1 MFTRRHAMSLALAIP
16 ALGRAQISPSVAFP
30 TRAIR
35 LIVGFP
41 PGGGSDLVAR
51 PIAARMS
58 EALGQQV
65 VVENRG
71 GANGTLGLGELAR
84 SAPDGYTFGHVNDA
98 TIAINPLLYRN
109 LTFDPARDFTPIAI
123 ATVGGMFVMVPA
135 DLPARTLPELV
146 ALARARPGQMNFGS
160 AGQGSV
166 THLAYELFSRQAR
179 IEMEI
184 VTYRGSAP
192 ALQDMLGG
200 RVHLMI
206 DGINLAKAQID
217 AGRVR
222 AIAFIGGTER
232 HPHFPDVPT
241 TTEQGMPG
249 FVMRGW
255 QGFVGRAGTPEPV
268 LDALENAV
276 RVSLEDPAVAAL
288 FATQGTLARF
298 AGRAA
303 MAEAIAEHT
312 TRWRPVIAELGL
324 RLD

>member
-1 MFTRRHAMSLALAIP
+1 MLARRHALSLALAMP
-16 ALGRAQISPSVAFP
+16 ALGQSFP
-30 TRAIR
+30 TRPIR

-51 PIAARMS
+51 PIAQRMS

-71 GANGTLGLGELAR
+71 GANGNLGLGELAR
-84 SAPDGYTFGHVNDA
+84 SAPDGYSMAHVNDSV
-98 TIAINPLLYRN
+98 IAINPLLYRN
-109 LTFDPARDFTPIAI
+109 LPYDAARDLTPIAM

-146 ALARARPGQMNFGS
+146 ALARARPGQLNFGS

-166 THLAYELFSRQAR
+166 THLAYELFSRQAGV
-179 IEMEI
+179 EMEV

-200 RVHLMI
+200 RVQLMI
-206 DGINLAKAQID
+206 DGVNLAKSQID

-255 QGFVGRAGTPEPV
+255 QGFVGRAGTPEPI
-268 LDALENAV
+268 LNALENAV
-276 RVSLEDPAVAAL
+276 RLSLDDPAVTTL
-288 FATQGTLARF
+288 FASQGIIPRF
-298 AGRAA
+298 GGRAA
-303 MAEAIAEHT
+303 MAQAIAEHT
-312 TRWRPVIAELGL
+312 TLWRPVIAERGL

>member
-1 MFTRRHAMSLALAIP
+1 MLARRHALSLALAMP
-16 ALGRAQISPSVAFP
+16 SFAQSFPSRP
-30 TRAIR
+30 IR

-71 GANGTLGLGELAR
+71 GANGNLGLGELAR
-84 SAPDGYTFGHVNDA
+84 SVPDGYSIGHVNDS

-109 LTFDPARDFTPIAI
+109 LPYDAARDLTPIAI

-146 ALARARPGQMNFGS
+146 ALARARPGQLNFGS

-179 IEMEI
+179 IEMEV

-200 RVHLMI
+200 RVQLMI
-206 DGINLAKAQID
+206 DGINLAKSQIE

-255 QGFVGRAGTPEPV
+255 QGFVGRAGTPEPI

-276 RVSLEDPAVAAL
+276 RVSLDDPAVSAL
-288 FATQGTLARF
+288 FATQGIIPRF

-303 MAEAIAEHT
+303 MAQAIGDHT
-312 TRWRPVIAELGL
+312 ALWRPVIAELGL

>member
-1 MFTRRHAMSLALAIP
+1 MLARRTALSVALTLPALA
-16 ALGRAQISPSVAFP
+16 QSFP
-30 TRAIR
+30 TRPIR

-84 SAPDGYTFGHVNDA
+84 SAADGYTFAHVNDA
-98 TIAINPLLYRN
+98 VIAINPLLYRN
-109 LTFDPARDFTPIAI
+109 LPFDAARDFTPLAI

-135 DLPARTLPELV
+135 DLPARNLPELV
-146 ALARARPGQMNFGS
+146 ALARARPGQLNFGS

-166 THLAYELFSRQAR
+166 THLAYELFARQAGV
-179 IEMEI
+179 EMEV

-200 RVHLMI
+200 RVQLMI
-206 DGINLAKAQID
+206 DGINLAKSQID

-222 AIAFIGGTER
+222 AIAFIGGVER

-268 LDALENAV
+268 LDVLENAV
-276 RVSLEDPAVAAL
+276 RVALDDPAVATL
-288 FATQGTLARF
+288 FASQGIIPRF
-298 AGRAA
+298 GGRAA
-303 MAEAIAEHT
+303 MGRAIAEHAAL
-312 TRWRPVIAELGL
+312 WRPVIAELGL

>member
-1 MFTRRHAMSLALAIP
+1 MLARRHALSLGLALP
-16 ALGRAQISPSVAFP
+16 AFSQSFP
-30 TRAIR
+30 TRPIR

-51 PIAARMS
+51 PIAQRMG

-71 GANGTLGLGELAR
+71 GANGNLALGELAR
-84 SAPDGYTFGHVNDA
+84 SAPDGYSIGHVNDSV
-98 TIAINPLLYRN
+98 IAINPLLYRN
-109 LTFDPARDFTPIAI
+109 LPYDPARDLTPIAL

-135 DLPARTLPELV
+135 DLPVRTLSELV
-146 ALARARPGQMNFGS
+146 ALAHARPGQLNFGS

-166 THLAYELFSRQAR
+166 THLAYELFARQAGVA
-179 IEMEI
+179 MEV

-200 RVHLMI
+200 RV
-206 DGINLAKAQID
+206 
-217 AGRVR
+217 R

-232 HPHFPDVPT
+232 HLHFPDVPT

-276 RVSLEDPAVAAL
+276 RLALDDPAVTEL
-288 FATQGTLARF
+288 FASQGVVPRF

-303 MAEAIAEHT
+303 MGRAIADHT
-312 TRWRPVIAELGL
+312 ALWRPVIAELGL

>member
-1 MFTRRHAMSLALAIP
+1 MLARRHALSLGLALP
-16 ALGRAQISPSVAFP
+16 AFSQSFP
-30 TRAIR
+30 TRPIR

-51 PIAARMS
+51 PIAQRMG

-71 GANGTLGLGELAR
+71 GANGNLALGELAR
-84 SAPDGYTFGHVNDA
+84 SAPDGYSIGHVNDSV
-98 TIAINPLLYRN
+98 IAINPLLYRN
-109 LTFDPARDFTPIAI
+109 LPYDPARDLTPIAL

-135 DLPARTLPELV
+135 DLPVRTLPELV
-146 ALARARPGQMNFGS
+146 ALARARPGQLNFGS

-166 THLAYELFSRQAR
+166 THLAYELFARQAGVV
-179 IEMEI
+179 MEVI
-184 VTYRGSAP
+184 TYRGSAP

-200 RVHLMI
+200 RV
-206 DGINLAKAQID
+206 
-217 AGRVR
+217 R

-232 HPHFPDVPT
+232 HLHFPNVPT

-276 RVSLEDPAVAAL
+276 RLALDDPAVTAL
-288 FATQGTLARF
+288 FASQGVVPRF

-303 MAEAIAEHT
+303 MGRAIADHT
-312 TRWRPVIAELGL
+312 ALWRPVIAELGL

>member
-1 MFTRRHAMSLALAIP
+1 MIIRRALLGLGLALP
-16 ALGRAQISPSVAFP
+16 ALAQGQVGFPSRP
-30 TRAIR
+30 IR

-51 PIAARMS
+51 PIAQRMS
-58 EALGQQV
+58 ETLGQQV

-71 GANGTLGLGELAR
+71 GANGNLGLEAVAR
-84 SAPDGYTFGHVNDA
+84 SQPDGYTFGHVNDSV
-98 TIAINPLLYRN
+98 IAINPLLYRN
-109 LTFDPARDFTPIAI
+109 LPFDPARELTPVGI
-123 ATVGGMFVMVPA
+123 ATQGGMFVMVPA
-135 DLPARTLPELV
+135 EMPVRNMAELV
-146 ALARARPGQMNFGS
+146 ALLRARPGEMNFGS

-166 THLAYELFSRQAR
+166 THLGYTLFAR
-179 IEMEI
+179 EAGISMEV

-200 RVHLMI
+200 RVQLMI

-222 AIAFIGGTER
+222 ALAFIGGTER
-232 HPHFPDVPT
+232 HPGFPDVPT
-241 TTEQGMPG
+241 TTEAGLPG

-268 LDALENAV
+268 LDALEAAMRGAV
-276 RVSLEDPAVAAL
+276 EDAGVTAL
-288 FATQGTLARF
+288 FASQGIIPRF
-298 AGRAA
+298 RGRAE
-303 MAEAIAEHT
+303 MGRAIAEHT
-312 TRWRPVIAELGL
+312 ALWRPIIQDLGL

>member
-1 MFTRRHAMSLALAIP
+1 MLARRHALSLGLALP
-16 ALGRAQISPSVAFP
+16 AFSQSFP
-30 TRAIR
+30 TRPIR

-51 PIAARMS
+51 PIAQRMG

-71 GANGTLGLGELAR
+71 GANGNLALGELAR
-84 SAPDGYTFGHVNDA
+84 SAPDGYSIGHVNDSV
-98 TIAINPLLYRN
+98 IAINPLLYRN
-109 LTFDPARDFTPIAI
+109 LPYDPARDLTPIAL

-135 DLPARTLPELV
+135 DLPVRTLPELG
-146 ALARARPGQMNFGS
+146 ALAHARPGQLNFGS

-166 THLAYELFSRQAR
+166 THLAYELFARQAGVA
-179 IEMEI
+179 MEV

-200 RVHLMI
+200 RVQLMI
-206 DGINLAKAQID
+206 DGINLAKSQIE

-232 HPHFPDVPT
+232 HLHFPDVPT

-276 RVSLEDPAVAAL
+276 RLALDDPAVTAL
-288 FATQGTLARF
+288 FASQGVVPRF

-303 MAEAIAEHT
+303 MGRAIADHT
-312 TRWRPVIAELGL
+312 ALWRPVIAELGL

>member
-1 MFTRRHAMSLALAIP
+1 MLKRRHALSLMLAAP
-16 ALGRAQISPSVAFP
+16 AFAQAFP
-30 TRAIR
+30 TRPIR

-51 PIAARMS
+51 PIAQRMS

-109 LTFDPARDFTPIAI
+109 LPFDTARDFTPIAL

-146 ALARARPGQMNFGS
+146 ALAHARPGQMNFGS

-179 IEMEI
+179 VEMEV

-200 RVHLMI
+200 RVQLMI
-206 DGINLAKAQID
+206 DGINLAKSQIE

-255 QGFVGRAGTPEPV
+255 QGFVGRAGTPGSV
-268 LDALENAV
+268 LDTLQNAIRTALD
-276 RVSLEDPAVAAL
+276 DPAVAAI
-288 FATQGTLARF
+288 FATQGIIPRF

-303 MAEAIAEHT
+303 MAQAIAEHAAL
-312 TRWRPVIAELGL
+312 WRPVIAELGL

>member
-1 MFTRRHAMSLALAIP
+1 MSLPRRTLGLLAVP
-16 ALGRAQISPSVAFP
+16 ALLRAQAFP
-30 TRAIR
+30 SRPIR

-51 PIAARMS
+51 PIAQRMS

-84 SAPDGYTFGHVNDA
+84 SAPDGYTIGHVNDA
-98 TIAINPLLYRN
+98 VIAINPLLYRN
-109 LTFDPARDFTPIAI
+109 LTFDAARDFTPIGL
-123 ATVGGMFVMVPA
+123 ATQGGMFVMVPA

-146 ALARARPGQMNFGS
+146 ALARSRPGQLNFGS

-166 THLAYELFSRQAR
+166 THLAYELFSRQAGV
-179 IEMEI
+179 EMEV

-200 RVHLMI
+200 RVQLMI
-206 DGINLAKAQID
+206 DGINLAKSQID

-241 TTEQGMPG
+241 TTEQGMPQ

-255 QGFVGRAGTPEPV
+255 QGFVGRAGTPEPI
-268 LDALENAV
+268 LDALENAL
-276 RVSLEDPAVAAL
+276 RVAVEDPGVTTL
-288 FATQGTLARF
+288 FASQGMLPRF
-298 AGRAA
+298 FGRAA
-303 MAEAIAEHT
+303 MAQAIGEHT
-312 TRWRPVIAELGL
+312 ARWRPIIAELGL

>member
-1 MFTRRHAMSLALAIP
+1 MPTRRLILAAGLALPAI
-16 ALGRAQISPSVAFP
+16 ALAQGAFP
-30 TRAIR
+30 TRPIR

-51 PIAARMS
+51 PIAQRMS

-71 GANGTLGLGELAR
+71 GANGNLGLEAVAR
-84 SAPDGYTFGHVNDA
+84 SAPDGYVFGHVNNSV
-98 TIAINPLLYRN
+98 IAINPLLYRN
-109 LTFDPARDFTPIAI
+109 LPFDPARDLVPVGL

-135 DLPARTLPELV
+135 DLPARTLGELV
-146 ALARARPGQMNFGS
+146 ALLRARPGALNFGS

-166 THLAYELFSRQAR
+166 THLAWELFSRQAGVS
-179 IEMEI
+179 MEV

-206 DGINLAKAQID
+206 DGINLAKGQID

-222 AIAFIGGTER
+222 ALAFIGGPER
-232 HPHFPDVPT
+232 HPLFPDVPSAV
-241 TTEQGMPG
+241 EQGMPDM
-249 FVMRGW
+249 VMRGW
-255 QGFVGRAGTPEPV
+255 QGFVARAGTPNTV
-268 LDALENAV
+268 LDRLE
-276 RVSLEDPAVAAL
+276 AAL
-288 FATQGTLARF
+288 KTAVDDPGVSANFASQGIIPRF
-298 AGRAA
+298 VGRAEA
-303 MAEAIAEHT
+303 ARAIAEDT
-312 TRWRPVIAELGL
+312 ALWGPVIRDLGL

>member
-1 MFTRRHAMSLALAIP
+1 MPTRRLILAAGLALPAI
-16 ALGRAQISPSVAFP
+16 ALAQGAFP
-30 TRAIR
+30 TRPIR

-51 PIAARMS
+51 PIAQRMS

-71 GANGTLGLGELAR
+71 GANGNLGLEAVAR
-84 SAPDGYTFGHVNDA
+84 SAPDGYVFGHVNNSV
-98 TIAINPLLYRN
+98 IAINPLLYRN
-109 LTFDPARDFTPIAI
+109 LPFDPARDLVPVGL

-135 DLPARTLPELV
+135 DLPARTLGELV
-146 ALARARPGQMNFGS
+146 ALLRARPGALNFGS

-166 THLAYELFSRQAR
+166 THLAWELFSRQAGVS
-179 IEMEI
+179 MEV

-206 DGINLAKAQID
+206 DGINLAKGQID

-222 AIAFIGGTER
+222 ALAFIGGPER
-232 HPHFPDVPT
+232 HPLFPDVPSAV
-241 TTEQGMPG
+241 EQGMPDM
-249 FVMRGW
+249 VMRGW
-255 QGFVGRAGTPEPV
+255 QGFVARVGTPNTVLDRLEAALKTAVDDPGVSANFASQGIIPRFVGRAE
-268 LDALENAV
+268 
-276 RVSLEDPAVAAL
+276 AA
-288 FATQGTLARF
+288 R
-298 AGRAA
+298 
-303 MAEAIAEHT
+303 AIAEDT
-312 TRWRPVIAELGL
+312 ALWGPVIRDLGL